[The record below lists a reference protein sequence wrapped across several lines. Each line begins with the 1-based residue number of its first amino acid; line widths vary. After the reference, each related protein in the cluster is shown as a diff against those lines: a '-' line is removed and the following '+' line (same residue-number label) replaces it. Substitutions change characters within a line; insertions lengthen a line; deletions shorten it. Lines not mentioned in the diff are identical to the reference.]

1 MAFFFHLR
9 KGEWVWVDGPSLPA
23 RANARLSDRG
33 SRHGNLYSFQKPNE
47 TGSDLGVFIRSLML
61 TFRRKSMKN
70 WWSLLI
76 KPKSLRRQIAPYGRK
91 EQAGDF
97 TGESQWFLASPT
109 CTGTLILAR
118 IYVEFDVD
126 QGERCLKIW
135 ISSSSTPV
143 NTWDS
148 RPGTLRESALLWCAF
163 WVPIYRKANPFPWAC
178 PHTCHRCNLLRL
190 RALCPSSCDCRDL
203 CLNVR
208 TSRHAAASDVA
219 FLEAAGSGLSGLP
232 QQHCFY
238 WWHIITYFFA
248 NICHVTA

>member
-1 MAFFFHLR
+1 MYGFLFHLR

-47 TGSDLGVFIRSLML
+47 TGSDPGVFIRSLML

-76 KPKSLRRQIAPYGRK
+76 KAKSLKWQIAPYRRK

-126 QGERCLKIW
+126 QGERCPKIW

-143 NTWDS
+143 NTWGSPRHPERVGSSVMRILGADLS
-148 RPGTLRESALLWCAF
+148 KGQPLPLSLS
-163 WVPIYRKANPFPWAC
+163 
-178 PHTCHRCNLLRL
+178 PHL
-190 RALCPSSCDCRDL
+190 PSL
-203 CLNVR
+203 
-208 TSRHAAASDVA
+208 
-219 FLEAAGSGLSGLP
+219 
-232 QQHCFY
+232 
-238 WWHIITYFFA
+238 
-248 NICHVTA
+248 